1 MLPGLQCDMHQ
12 KYDNWQNQVH
22 SKHRDMYLHAL
33 KNVDKFNS
41 ENKMF
46 EFVKIINTNTQRY
59 SEISQ
64 ALL

>member
-1 MLPGLQCDMHQ
+1 
-12 KYDNWQNQVH
+12 
-22 SKHRDMYLHAL
+22 MYLHAL
-33 KNVDKFNS
+33 KNVDEFNS